1 MKKLSILLTS
11 MFLLVGCAESMA
23 LLGPLTGASNGKM
36 LQSSINSAVSY
47 GVKKQTGKTPVQHAL
62 AYAEEMNPNKKKE
75 KCISFIEKTNSEA
88 CMIAKKQIT
97 LVKSTLI
104 NKVSTA
110 QINVKKT
117 AKAVGHNSIKV
128 NQEINNLDKS
138 KKLTKDFIIALKT
151 KIKKYD
157 KRWLER
163 IKKSTSNRLYQ

>member
-1 MKKLSILLTS
+1 MKKLSILFTS